1 MISYIQQA
9 ILLNN
14 QAVSILSNTDS
25 LQGDCHGYTVAISHL
40 SNALSTIKTVI
51 SMTDGDAS
59 PSSARPMPL
68 LVGASMSIDDCMDL
82 SIAEAF
88 QLHDSQLSFFY
99 RTAIAIPTKASI
111 DLNMLEDR
119 IMILCIIIFNL
130 ALAQHNFSMTT
141 KNTENRLLALGKAC
155 RLYELAF
162 NLHRNELETCNDL
175 LFRLAIINNL
185 GLVHKSFEDEEAA
198 TKCFQVVLST
208 LIYLVDQGHA
218 TTFPIDNFF
227 LNTTYLVCGQSVAPA
242 A

>member
-1 MISYIQQA
+1 MNSYIQQA

-14 QAVSILSNTDS
+14 QAVNILSNRGS
-25 LQGDCHGYTVAISHL
+25 LQSDCHGYTVAISHL
-40 SNALSTIKTVI
+40 SDALSTIKTVI
-51 SMTDGDAS
+51 SIADGDVS
-59 PSSARPMPL
+59 PSAARPVPP
-68 LVGASMSIDDCMDL
+68 LVGASMSIDDFMDL

-88 QLHDSQLSFFY
+88 HLHETESSFLY
-99 RTAIAIPTKASI
+99 RTAIAIPTKGSI
-111 DLNMLEDR
+111 DPNVFEDR
-119 IMILCIIIFNL
+119 IMILCIILFNL
-130 ALAQHNFSMTT
+130 ALAQHNISMTT
-141 KNTENRLLALGKAC
+141 KNTENMLLALGKAC

-208 LIYLVDQGHA
+208 LFYLVDQGHA

-227 LNTTYLVCGQSVAPA
+227 MNTTYLVCEQSVAPA